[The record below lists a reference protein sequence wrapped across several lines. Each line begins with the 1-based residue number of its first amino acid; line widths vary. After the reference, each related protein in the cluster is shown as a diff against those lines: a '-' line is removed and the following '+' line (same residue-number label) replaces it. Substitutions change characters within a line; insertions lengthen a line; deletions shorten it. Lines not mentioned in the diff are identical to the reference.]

1 MNREQ
6 HEHPITVPV
15 LTSWQLEVQH
25 SLVFFHRYASPTPEE
40 NIELP
45 LAFKCSA
52 LSTSRLFTLALFLSM
67 QYCIICMCE
76 LVIWEVS
83 DSCWDSTTNTDQW
96 TKTVSWKCLKDR
108 AEVIDTIDTSLLV
121 TCCFV
126 SLLWADIYSPYISI
140 TLERLMLL
148 KNLICN

>member
-15 LTSWQLEVQH
+15 LTSWQLEVLN
-25 SLVFFHRYASPTPEE
+25 SLVFFHRCGSPTPEE

-45 LAFKCSA
+45 LAFKCSS
-52 LSTSRLFTLALFLSM
+52 LSTSRLFTLALLLSM

-96 TKTVSWKCLKDR
+96 TKTMSWKCLKDR
-108 AEVIDTIDTSLLV
+108 AEADWYYWYFTVCHMV
-121 TCCFV
+121 FCFTPLGWYIQ
-126 SLLWADIYSPYISI
+126 SIHIHNRAYISI
-140 TLERLMLL
+140 TL
-148 KNLICN
+148 

>member
-1 MNREQ
+1 MSI
-6 HEHPITVPV
+6 P
-15 LTSWQLEVQH
+15 
-25 SLVFFHRYASPTPEE
+25 SLSLFSPPDNWKSKIHLFSFTGSYASPTPEE

-52 LSTSRLFTLALFLSM
+52 LSTSRLFTLALLLSM

-108 AEVIDTIDTSLLV
+108 AEVIDTIDTLLFV

-126 SLLWADIYSPYISI
+126 SLLWADTYSPYTFIIDHIFPSHS
-140 TLERLMLL
+140 
-148 KNLICN
+148 KD